1 MPDLGKAEVEW
12 SIALAAPVAWPMLRE
27 LGRVIKVNAL
37 YATRKLSY
45 RVLGGSI
52 SPSPDYS

>member
-1 MPDLGKAEVEW
+1 MPDLGKAEVEL
-12 SIALAAPVAWPMLRE
+12 SIALAAPVAWPMLRA

-45 RVLGGSI
+45 RVLGG
-52 SPSPDYS
+52 